1 MAELV
6 LRGRPASPGLGA
18 GAARLLAVAVS
29 SGGPAVPE
37 RERPAE
43 RARAIAALER
53 AAAELDSIA
62 AELRAAGRTGEAEI
76 VATGSLMAADP
87 ALASGVERRIL
98 ETGMG
103 AAAALTETAAEHADA
118 LAAIGDETLA
128 ARADDVL
135 SLGRRA
141 ARIASGTDDAPQ
153 AAGATVLVAQDLG
166 PADVA
171 ELDRGVRAIALV
183 AGGATAHAA
192 IVARS
197 LGLPLVA
204 GLGNA
209 LLRVEPG
216 EPLVVDGVA
225 GEVVRAPSPQRVERA
240 EAARVRR
247 EHARTAAAAA
257 RDLPAQT
264 IDGHRVTVLVNA
276 SCAAETVA
284 GLEAGAA
291 GIGLL
296 RTELAFL
303 QADGWPSASDHLAA
317 LMPVLEPARGRDA
330 TVRVLDFGGDKTPP
344 FLRDRPERG
353 IALLLAHPQELEA
366 QLAAIVE
373 AAADTRLRVMLP
385 LVGGPADVEA
395 VRARLPE
402 GVELGAMIE
411 TRAAAEAAPAIATVS
426 DFLSIGTN
434 DLTHSALGSDRFAG
448 GDAIA
453 HHPQVLAL
461 IARTVEAA
469 REAGI
474 PLEVC
479 GEAASD
485 PVTFPLLVGLGVDE
499 LSVGAS
505 RVGAVRAWVRALD
518 YLAVRATAREALG
531 LSDAAEVARVVGP
544 VAGRLV
550 LLEAGEAGA
559 EGVDGGARVAA
570 IGGQA

>member
-18 GAARLLAVAVS
+18 GAARVLVAVA
-29 SGGPAVPE
+29 GAADPQVPE
-37 RERPAE
+37 PERPAE
-43 RARAIAALER
+43 LLRAVAALEQ

-62 AELRAAGRTGEAEI
+62 DELRSAGRVDEAEI

-87 ALASGVERRIL
+87 ALASGVERRIVD
-98 ETGMG
+98 TGMS
-103 AAAALTETAAEHADA
+103 AAGALTGATAEHAEA

-141 ARIASGTDDAPQ
+141 ARIAAGAGDTQQ
-153 AAGATVLVAQDLG
+153 AAGPTVFVAQDLG

-171 ELDRGVRAIALV
+171 ELDHSVCAIALV

-197 LGLPLVA
+197 LGVPLVVGVGA
-204 GLGNA
+204 E
-209 LLRVEPG
+209 LLRIEPG
-216 EPLVVDGVA
+216 EPLVVDGGA
-225 GEVVRAPSPQRVERA
+225 GEVVRAPSPQRLEQA
-240 EAARVRR
+240 DGARVRR
-247 EHARTAAAAA
+247 EHARAAAVSA
-257 RDLPAQT
+257 RDLPAET
-264 IDGHRVTVLVNA
+264 IDGRAVTVLVNA
-276 SCAAETVA
+276 SCEAETLA

-303 QADGWPSASDHLAA
+303 DAAGWPTVSDHREA
-317 LMPVLEPARGRDA
+317 LTPVLAPARGRSA
-330 TVRVLDFGGDKTPP
+330 TVRVLDFGGDKTPR

-353 IALLLAHPQELEA
+353 IALLLAHPQALDA
-366 QLAAIVE
+366 QLEAIVE
-373 AAADTRLRVMLP
+373 AASDTALRVMLP
-385 LVGGPADVEA
+385 LVNSAADVES
-395 VRARLPE
+395 VRSRLPE

-411 TRAAAEAAPAIATVS
+411 TRSAAEAALQIAAVS

-434 DLTHSALGSDRFAG
+434 DLTHSALGSDRFGG
-448 GDAIA
+448 GDAAA
-453 HHPQVLAL
+453 HHPHVLAL
-461 IARTVEAA
+461 IARTVAAA
-469 REAGI
+469 REVHI

-505 RVGAVRAWVRALD
+505 RVGAVRAWVRTLD
-518 YLAVRATAREALG
+518 YLAVRAIAREALA
-531 LSDAAEVARVVGP
+531 LSDAAEVARLVCP
-544 VAGRLV
+544 LARRLG
-550 LLEAGEAGA
+550 LLEAGQAGR
-559 EGVDGGARVAA
+559 ESLDGRGRVAA